1 MTTPPP
7 DDEGTANPAGAELV
21 THVRTWYW
29 SDIDGAS
36 YETNAILASIRT
48 RRRVARWRRAF
59 GVAVAACA
67 LFGSWLL
74 ARHVGR
80 AVLARDLRRPSVR
93 FVYVAAGSV
102 SRVALVGDFNGWDPR
117 ATPLVRSGDTWVA
130 DVPVPAGPH
139 SYAFILD
146 DHRWTTDPAAPLAP
160 DDGLGPTSI
169 LVVPPRRSQ

>member
-1 MTTPPP
+1 MITQPP
-7 DDEGTANPAGAELV
+7 DDKGTANPADAELA
-21 THVRTWYW
+21 TYVRAWYW

-36 YETNAILASIRT
+36 SETNAVLASVRT
-48 RRRVARWRRAF
+48 RRRAVRWRRAF
-59 GVAVAACA
+59 GVAAAACA
-67 LFGSWLL
+67 LLGSWLL

-80 AVLARDLRRPSVR
+80 VVLARDLRRPSVR

-130 DVPVPAGPH
+130 DVSVPAGSH
-139 SYAFILD
+139 AYAFILD
-146 DHRWTTDPAAPLAP
+146 DHRWTTDPAAPMAP